1 MAAVPTVTSRYDVGV
16 WGAAAPPPSPWL
28 RRAFRRPGD
37 EAFVRDGDLRP
48 LRGGDR
54 HGRSSTCT
62 LGVLSLPA
70 ATLGLCGGLSMLRSV
85 SREYYSR
92 VVGWMALVWA
102 RHRKKRATHASGAA
116 HAAGL
121 SPHRSSHSPAARTVP
136 RGAHA
141 MAACRPVARALEL
154 RKRRGAPEPTSIAGA
169 SRRVAPPN

>member
-1 MAAVPTVTSRYDVGV
+1 M

-54 HGRSSTCT
+54 HGRSSTCA

-70 ATLGLCGGLSMLRSV
+70 ATLGLCGGLSMLCSV

-92 VVGWMALVWA
+92 VVGWMALVRA
-102 RHRKKRATHASGAA
+102 RHRKNTRTERLMHQAQRTPHAP
-116 HAAGL
+116 L
-121 SPHRSSHSPAARTVP
+121 SRETSLTGGGTWVLGRARTVP
-136 RGAHA
+136 TR
-141 MAACRPVARALEL
+141 CRPVARAALEL
-154 RKRRGAPEPTSIAGA
+154 EKKARRPGADIDSW
-169 SRRVAPPN
+169 S